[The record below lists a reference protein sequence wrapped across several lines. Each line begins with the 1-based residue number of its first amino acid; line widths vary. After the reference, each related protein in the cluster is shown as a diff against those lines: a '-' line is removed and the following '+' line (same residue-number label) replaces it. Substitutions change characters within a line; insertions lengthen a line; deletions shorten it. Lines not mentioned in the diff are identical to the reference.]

1 MGSAGWL
8 GAGEGAQQ
16 GRANAVGE
24 DGREAAGEWK
34 GSSEGQSQGEVSYE
48 HL

>member
-1 MGSAGWL
+1 MGAAGWL

-16 GRANAVGE
+16 GGAIALGE
-24 DGREAAGEWK
+24 DGREAAGEGK
-34 GSSEGQSQGEVSYE
+34 GNSAGQSQGEVSYE